1 MTSYQAVLV
10 ISGASTPGL
19 GMQELNQKLSA
30 GWETCDTTTTKNSH
44 LVILCKEDSIFG
56 DPEDKKKET
65 LNEPTNSV

>member
-30 GWETCDTTTTKNSH
+30 GWETCETTTTKNSH
-44 LVILCKEDSIFG
+44 LVILCKEVG